1 MASGRR
7 GASSSST
14 PTAGSCVHKRV
25 SADNAGGAASSCL
38 HKRVSSRELSGTT
51 KFKKTSA
58 HQRFSHFQ
66 LAVEHDTHDPVRGTP
81 QTSATYRCAS

>member
-1 MASGRR
+1 MAS

-25 SADNAGGAASSCL
+25 SADNAGGAASVCL

-51 KFKKTSA
+51 KGLGLGLLIASIVLIA
-58 HQRFSHFQ
+58 
-66 LAVEHDTHDPVRGTP
+66 RG
-81 QTSATYRCAS
+81 AGGRKE